1 VVNEPVCI
9 RRDELCRDKAS
20 SGIAKMVIDAL
31 AAAQRRAAARGA
43 AR

>member
-20 SGIAKMVIDAL
+20 SGIAKIVIDAL
-31 AAAQRRAAARGA
+31 SAAQRRAAARGA